1 MKKRRLRSFVP
12 IVIALASLMLTFAGW
27 YLSQRSV
34 TMYNQARFQNL
45 SNKIRADIGF
55 RMQTYVN
62 TLLQTRNMIEVSP
75 YISRKAFKNYVQGL
89 DFETHYPGMQGIGYV
104 EIVRPKDL
112 KSHVSQVK
120 SEGIDKYHVWPKG
133 SRKFYYAVT
142 YLEPQSPANDH
153 LMGFD
158 MLTDETLKDAMV
170 KSNRL
175 NAQAASGIINLSNNG
190 KDEPGFVIF
199 VPIYKNSSKILTEAM
214 RMQNLVGYLFS
225 IFRADNLFEGIFK
238 APSPEDQIGYSLKT
252 SDAHG
257 RLFYEHTPGRGVSF
271 FEKTFRFE
279 IAGEPWVLKTY
290 TLPVFDSKSYSY
302 IPWVALGLG
311 LLITI
316 ILYIMI
322 SNFSKQA
329 QLEIKRSAE
338 NASLYRQAQEAI
350 KVRDEF
356 MGIASHELKTPITSL
371 RLQLELILRILKSPD
386 PIANKDKSV
395 HLTTSAQ
402 KQVSRLISL
411 IENLL
416 DASRI
421 SVGKLVL
428 NFEDVDVSELSA
440 DILDRLQ
447 PQFNESGSV
456 LTSDI
461 QGSISGNF
469 DRLRLEQVIINLLT
483 NAIKYGSGK
492 PIHYTLTS
500 TQSGICVE
508 VKDHG
513 VGIATEDLSKVFE
526 RYERIKNTSQAS
538 GLGLGLFILKQI
550 VSAHGGEIELNSVLG
565 EGSVFRVKIPSYSA
579 HA

>member
-1 MKKRRLRSFVP
+1 MKKRRLRSLLP
-12 IVIALASLMLTFAGW
+12 IIIALACLVLTFAGW
-27 YLSQRSV
+27 YLSHRSV
-34 TMYNQARFQNL
+34 AMYNHARFQNL
-45 SNKIRADIGF
+45 SNKIRGDIGF

-62 TLLQTRNMIEVSP
+62 TLLQTRNMISVSP

-104 EIVRPKDL
+104 ETIYHKDL

-120 SEGIDKYHVWPKG
+120 SEGISNYHVWPKSKG
-133 SRKFYYAVT
+133 KHYYAVT
-142 YLEPQSPANDH
+142 YIEPQSPANDKI
-153 LMGFD
+153 MGFD
-158 MLTDETLKDAMV
+158 MHTDETLKEAMI
-170 KSNRL
+170 KANRL
-175 NAQAASGIINLSNNG
+175 NAEAASGIINLSDNG

-199 VPIYKNSSKILTEAM
+199 VPIYKNSSKILTESM
-214 RMQNLVGYLFS
+214 RMENLVGFLFS

-238 APSPEDQIGYSLKT
+238 KPSPEDQIGYSLKT
-252 SDAHG
+252 GDAHP
-257 RLFYEHTPGRGVSF
+257 RQFYNHTPGRVPGL
-271 FEKTFRFE
+271 FEKTFKFE
-279 IAGEPWVLKTY
+279 IAGEPWILKTY
-290 TLPVFDSKSYSY
+290 TLPQFDEKSYRW
-302 IPWVALGLG
+302 IPWLALGLG
-311 LLITI
+311 LLITF
-316 ILYIMI
+316 ILYVMI
-322 SNFSKQA
+322 ANYSKQT
-329 QLEIKRSAE
+329 QLEIGRSAE

-371 RLQLELILRILKSPD
+371 KLQLELILRILKSKD
-386 PIANKDKSV
+386 VDANRDKSI

-421 SVGKLVL
+421 TAGKLVL
-428 NFEDVDVSELSA
+428 NLESVDLSELSL

-456 LTSDI
+456 LTT
-461 QGSISGNF
+461 SIEENVVGNY

-492 PIHYTLTS
+492 PVSYTLLT
-500 TQSGICVE
+500 TPENITIE
-508 VKDHG
+508 VKDQG
-513 VGIATEDLSKVFE
+513 VGIAEEDLGKVFE
-526 RYERIKNTSQAS
+526 RYERIQNTSKAS

-550 VSAHGGEIELNSVLG
+550 VSAHGGSVEIDSTIHV
-565 EGSVFRVKIPSYSA
+565 GSTFRVVIPKSV
-579 HA
+579 